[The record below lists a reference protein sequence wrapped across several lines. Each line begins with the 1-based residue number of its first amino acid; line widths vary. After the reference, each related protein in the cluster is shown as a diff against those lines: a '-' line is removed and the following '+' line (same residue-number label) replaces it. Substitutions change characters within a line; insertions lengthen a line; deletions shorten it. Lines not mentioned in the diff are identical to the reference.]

1 MKTTMNIWTLGLSM
15 LAAACS
21 GSENAPAPQGGES
34 SSKGQVPVVNMSDV
48 DAADASSNATAPVKA
63 APEEAAK
70 TEDKAAADSKDAVKP
85 ATVMAAA
92 APAPTAPEPPKAEVA
107 PPATFARCAVCHDA
121 HKGGEDKL
129 GPNLYGVFGM
139 KAAKHRPGFNY
150 SAALKNSGLVW
161 NEANLDKWL
170 TKPMEMVPGTTM
182 SFPGLK
188 DPAKRQ
194 ELIDY
199 LKSMK

>member
-1 MKTTMNIWTLGLSM
+1 MKTTMNLWALGLSM
-15 LAAACS
+15 LAIACS
-21 GSENAPAPQGGES
+21 GSEKAQPPQGSES
-34 SSKGQVPVVNMSDV
+34 SSEGQAPAVNISNLDAG
-48 DAADASSNATAPVKA
+48 DAASNAAAPVKA
-63 APEEAAK
+63 APGEATKKEE
-70 TEDKAAADSKDAVKP
+70 KAATESKDAAKP
-85 ATVMAAA
+85 ATAIAAA
-92 APAPTAPEPPKAEVA
+92 ATAPAAPEPPKAEVA

-121 HKGGEDKL
+121 KKGGEDKL
-129 GPNLYGVFGM
+129 GPNLYGMFGM
-139 KAAKHRPGFNY
+139 KAGKHRPGFNY

-199 LKSMK
+199 MKSLK

>member
-1 MKTTMNIWTLGLSM
+1 MKTTMNLWALSLSV
-15 LAAACS
+15 LAVACS
-21 GSENAPAPQGGES
+21 GSEKAQPPQGSES
-34 SSKGQVPVVNMSDV
+34 SSEGQVPAVNVSNLDAG
-48 DAADASSNATAPVKA
+48 DAASNAAAPAKA
-63 APEEAAK
+63 APEEATK
-70 TEDKAAADSKDAVKP
+70 KEEKAAAESKDATKP
-85 ATVMAAA
+85 ATAIAAA
-92 APAPTAPEPPKAEVA
+92 APAPVAPEPPKAEVA
-107 PPATFARCAVCHDA
+107 PPSTFARCAVCHDA
-121 HKGGEDKL
+121 SKGGEDKL

-199 LKSMK
+199 LKSLK

>member
-1 MKTTMNIWTLGLSM
+1 MKTMMNLWALSLSM
-15 LAAACS
+15 LAVACS
-21 GSENAPAPQGGES
+21 GSEKARAPQGSES
-34 SSKGQVPVVNMSDV
+34 SSKGQVPAVNVSNLDAG
-48 DAADASSNATAPVKA
+48 DAANNSAAPVKA
-63 APEEAAK
+63 APEEAVK
-70 TEDKAAADSKDAVKP
+70 KEEKAAAESKDAAKP
-85 ATVMAAA
+85 GTAIAAA
-92 APAPTAPEPPKAEVA
+92 APPSAVPEPPTTEVA

-129 GPNLYGVFGM
+129 GPNLYGVFGT
-139 KAAKHRPGFNY
+139 KAGKHRPGFNY
-150 SAALKNSGLVW
+150 SVALKNSGLVW

-194 ELIDY
+194 ELIGY
-199 LKSMK
+199 LKSLK